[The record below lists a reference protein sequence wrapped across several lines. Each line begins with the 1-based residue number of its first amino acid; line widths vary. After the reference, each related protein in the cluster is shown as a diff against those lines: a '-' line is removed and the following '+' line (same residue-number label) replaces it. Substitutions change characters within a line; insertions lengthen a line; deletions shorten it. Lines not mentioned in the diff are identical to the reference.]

1 MTDPR
6 LLLLDFTQ
14 ITGPAATST
23 LKAAYFNDWR
33 EGALLHVMDIAHG
46 RLGAAAGCD
55 APQAISSNDYDAQR
69 LVAAFKPQ
77 VVLYRP
83 VADSPALHQF
93 ALTAI
98 DAALPRGAGLALWMM
113 DDWPARIKSANL
125 VQFQALD
132 KNLRE
137 LFSKSTLNFAISDGM
152 AEAFGRRYGVK
163 FEVAH
168 NGVDPSAWPLRS
180 KNPPSDIVV
189 KYAGSLAPD
198 TTQDSVAD
206 VAKAISRLAQKG
218 LRVRLEGRTQST
230 WMETAGRALSA
241 LEAVTFD
248 ASDLD
253 EGAYRQW
260 LAEADI
266 LLVAYN
272 FDAATRT
279 YLKYSFANKLPE
291 TMAAGAAILA
301 YGPGDLETLNYLRRS
316 QTALMVTSQRPQEL
330 EAAIATLVKDQTKRA
345 ALAAAARD
353 HAFTHFN
360 LKHMKA
366 RFRKSLSSVA
376 AAPLGDFEAA
386 QTDKVQLDE
395 CRFVF
400 EILNASAHYGVMV
413 DVGAHVGGSLMPYAR
428 AGWRVFAFEPDDKN
442 RTALLAAA
450 DAMENITVDNR
461 AVGAEAATGLAF
473 YRSEISTGIS
483 GLTPFHD
490 SHQKAGSVDVT
501 TLNALIGRQKLNAID
516 FLKIDVEGHEMAV
529 LDGID
534 FIQLKP
540 RAIVAEFED
549 AKTLSHGYTVKDLA
563 ERFVNAGYT
572 VFVSEWRPIEAY
584 GRKHAW
590 RCLRP
595 YPCDIDEGAWGNLV
609 ALLEAPS
616 AGAVAAA
623 LDAALSGGP
632 AGEGAMDAIG
642 GIARSSVTS
651 SLYRRVAV
659 AINERAPSLAAALRP
674 IARAL
679 RSMLQKRR

>member
-1 MTDPR
+1 LTDPR
-6 LLLLDFTQ
+6 LLLLDFTE
-14 ITGPAATST
+14 IKGPAATST

-33 EGALLHVMDIAHG
+33 EDALLHVMDIGHG
-46 RLGAAAGCD
+46 RLGAAAGCGVRQD
-55 APQAISSNDYDAQR
+55 IFSNEDHAQR

-77 VVLYRP
+77 LVLYRP
-83 VADSPALHQF
+83 VADSPALDKF
-93 ALTAI
+93 AAAAI
-98 DAALPRGAGLALWMM
+98 DAARARGAGLALWMM
-113 DDWPARIKSANL
+113 DDWPARIETANL
-125 VQFQALD
+125 IQFQALD

-137 LFSKSTLNFAISDGM
+137 LFSKSALNFAISDGM

-168 NGVDPSAWPLRS
+168 NGIDPSAWPLRS
-180 KNPPSDIVV
+180 KHPQSDIVV

-198 TTQDSVAD
+198 TTKDSVAD
-206 VAKAISRLAQKG
+206 VAKAISRLAQQG
-218 LRVRLEGRTQST
+218 LPVRLEGRTQST
-230 WMETAGRALSA
+230 WMNETGKTLNALD
-241 LEAVTFD
+241 AVTFD

-253 EGAYRQW
+253 ETAYRQW

-301 YGPGDLETLNYLRRS
+301 YGPGDLETLNYLHRS
-316 QTALMVTSQRPQEL
+316 QTALMVTNQHPEEL

-345 ALAAAARD
+345 TLAAAARN
-353 HAFTHFN
+353 HAFTHFD
-360 LKHMKA
+360 LKRMKA

-376 AAPLGDFEAA
+376 AAPLGAFEAA

-400 EILNASAHYGVMV
+400 EILNASEHCGVMV

-442 RTALLAAA
+442 RKALLTAASG
-450 DAMENITVDNR
+450 MENIIIDER

-490 SHQKAGSVDVT
+490 SHEKAGSVDVT
-501 TLNALIGRQKLNAID
+501 TLNALIAKQKLAVID

-534 FIQLKP
+534 FNQIKP

-549 AKTLSHGYTVKDLA
+549 AKTLAHGYTVKDLA
-563 ERFVNAGYT
+563 ERFITAGYT

-584 GRKHAW
+584 GKKHAW
-590 RCLRP
+590 RRLQP
-595 YPCDIDEGAWGNLV
+595 YPCDIAEGAWGNLV
-609 ALLEAPS
+609 ALLEPPTV
-616 AGAVAAA
+616 GAVAAA

-632 AGEGAMDAIG
+632 AGMGARGAIG
-642 GIARSSVTS
+642 EIACPPP
-651 SLYRRVAV
+651 LYYRIAV
-659 AINERAPSLAAALRP
+659 VINERAPGVAAILRP

-679 RSMLQKRR
+679 RAMLQKRR